1 MKFCQSANFTTTI
14 KTFLQDQAVS
24 QDLRES
30 EENVENLDLR
40 DQVDNKV
47 PLDLKDLRDK
57 LDQEDHLDHK
67 DSAVNL

>member
-1 MKFCQSANFTTTI
+1 MVN
-14 KTFLQDQAVS
+14 

-57 LDQEDHLDHK
+57 LDQEDHLDHR
-67 DSAVNL
+67 DSGVKPWVLKHYLYQTRFLRK